1 MLGNTWSVSIRHMWE
16 LPHNSHRYFI
26 EPLGGA
32 HASNMLQSRYVSFIK
47 SAQKSSKMS
56 VLLMLQMIKDDM
68 QTVTGRNIRHIL
80 TGAEVDDILNV
91 KKRDVLKKVNFPINP
106 EDEWKLNIVRE
117 ITNVRKNVLALD
129 DDENGQFTDD
139 DFCNILDY
147 VTSV

>member
-1 MLGNTWSVSIRHMWE
+1 
-16 LPHNSHRYFI
+16 
-26 EPLGGA
+26 
-32 HASNMLQSRYVSFIK
+32 
-47 SAQKSSKMS
+47 
-56 VLLMLQMIKDDM
+56 M
-68 QTVTGRNIRHIL
+68 QTVTGRNVRHIL

-139 DFCNILDY
+139 ELCNILDY